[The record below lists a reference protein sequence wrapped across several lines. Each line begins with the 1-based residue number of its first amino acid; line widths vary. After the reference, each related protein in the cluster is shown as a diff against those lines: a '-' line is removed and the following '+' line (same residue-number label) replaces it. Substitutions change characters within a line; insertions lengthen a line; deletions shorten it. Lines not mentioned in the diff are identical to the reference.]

1 MSPPP
6 PPSLYMPSTKTIV
19 LFPDESTAREN
30 EGYYCP
36 ANLPRPGE
44 RVEVE
49 GRTATVVASTPAA
62 QPSFETDCTVTV
74 QYKDG
79 TLDSVSAAEEPTP
92 RWLQA
97 VQLGLYP
104 AYFALVSMGEG
115 SGSTAWHK
123 AQDRHEEVLEE
134 LKEAFAESKETTPPT
149 TGEYWGGSEESDG
162 ADQSVR
168 STIRFGS
175 DGSIR
180 GRGNDG
186 EDGYY
191 TIKDGRWGALDT
203 VNPFKNGT
211 IKVAWKEKYDQGFE
225 VVVEGEYNTRT
236 GKIKAHFES
245 SRRVSGTFELAPK
258 PSVF

>member
-6 PPSLYMPSTKTIV
+6 PPTLYMPSTKTIA

-49 GRTATVVASTPAA
+49 GRTATVVANTPAA

-74 QYKDG
+74 EYKDG
-79 TLDSVSAAEEPTP
+79 SLDTVSAAEQPTP
-92 RWLQA
+92 RWVQA
-97 VQLGLYP
+97 GELGFC
-104 AYFALVSMGEG
+104 AGYFALVTGGFEDSN
-115 SGSTAWHK
+115 AWPK
-123 AQDRHEEVLEE
+123 AQKRHQEVLEE
-134 LKEAFAESKETTPPT
+134 LEEALAKSKETTPPT

-175 DGSIR
+175 DGSIS

-191 TIKDGRWGALDT
+191 TIKDGRWAPLDT
-203 VNPFKNGT
+203 LNPLKNN
-211 IKVAWKEKYDQGFE
+211 ILKVAWKEKYDQGFE

>member
-1 MSPPP
+1 
-6 PPSLYMPSTKTIV
+6 MPSTKTIA

-30 EGYYCP
+30 KGYYCP

-49 GRTATVVASTPAA
+49 GRRATVVANTPAA
-62 QPSFETDCTVTV
+62 HPSFETDCTVQV
-74 QYKDG
+74 QYTDG
-79 TLDSVSAAEEPTP
+79 SLDTVSAAEQPTP
-92 RWLQA
+92 RWVQA
-97 VQLGLYP
+97 GELGFCA
-104 AYFALVSMGEG
+104 AYFAPLLSVVTGGFGDSN
-115 SGSTAWHK
+115 AWPK
-123 AQDRHEEVLEE
+123 AQKRHQEVLEDLE
-134 LKEAFAESKETTPPT
+134 VALAKSKETTPPT
-149 TGEYWGGSEESDG
+149 SGEYWGGSEESDG

-175 DGSIR
+175 DGSIS

-191 TIKDGRWGALDT
+191 TIKDGRWAPLDT
-203 VNPFKNGT
+203 LNPLKNNVL
-211 IKVAWKEKYDQGFE
+211 KVAWKEKYNQGFE

-245 SRRVSGTFELAPK
+245 SRRVSGSFELAPK